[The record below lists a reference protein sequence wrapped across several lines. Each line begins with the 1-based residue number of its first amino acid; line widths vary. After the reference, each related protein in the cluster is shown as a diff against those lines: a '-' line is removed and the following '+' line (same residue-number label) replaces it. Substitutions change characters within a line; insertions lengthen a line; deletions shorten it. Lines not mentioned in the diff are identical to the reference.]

1 MGQNSNLLGA
11 KMFYNFPKVAVFP
24 DKFKCRLGS
33 DTPDWF
39 EVITSEQDT

>member
-1 MGQNSNLLGA
+1 MDQNNDLLCA
-11 KMFYNFPKVAVFP
+11 KMFYNFPKATVFP
-24 DKFKCRLGS
+24 DKFKRRLGS